1 MNSFSLMI
9 MCAGFGSRMLD
20 LTKNKPKPLLEIKNI
35 TLLENSINFFLSIG
49 CNRIFINTHYL
60 YKDIENFIKKNFK
73 DYPISLV
80 YEPVILGTGG
90 GIKNIFNFTKKE
102 NILVSNSDILWQDKN
117 KLDIINFARDINDI
131 KNCKLLLSKE
141 KNFLG
146 LKSSNGDFRII
157 NNKVSR
163 WTKGDEI
170 IFYSGLQIVS
180 PNIFKNT
187 TNVFPMNTIWDN
199 LIKQNNLIGEVIDS
213 KITHIGDKKSFED
226 N

>member
-1 MNSFSLMI
+1 MI

-117 KLDIINFARDINDI
+117 KKDIINFARDINDI

-146 LKSSNGDFRII
+146 LKNSNGDFKII

-170 IFYSGLQIVS
+170 IYYSGLQIVS
-180 PNIFKNT
+180 KNIFKNT
-187 TNVFPMNTIWDN
+187 TNIFTMNTIWDN

-213 KITHIGDKKSFED
+213 KITHVGDKKSFEE

>member
-90 GIKNIFNFTKKE
+90 GIKNIFNFSKKE

-117 KLDIINFARDINDI
+117 KKDIINFARDINHI

-213 KITHIGDKKSFED
+213 KITHIGDKKSFEE

>member
-1 MNSFSLMI
+1 MI

-90 GIKNIFNFTKKE
+90 GIKNIFNFSKKE

-117 KLDIINFARDINDI
+117 KKDIINFARDINDI

-187 TNVFPMNTIWDN
+187 TNIFPMNTIWDN

-213 KITHIGDKKSFED
+213 KITHIGDKKSFEE

>member
-1 MNSFSLMI
+1 MEKFSLLI

-20 LTKNKPKPLLEIKNI
+20 LTNKKPKPLLEIKNV

-49 CNRIFINTHYL
+49 CNKIFINTHYL

-117 KLDIINFARDINDI
+117 KKDIINFAKDINDI

-187 TNVFPMNTIWDN
+187 TNIFPINTIWDN
-199 LIKQNNLIGEVIDS
+199 LIKQNNLLGELIDS
-213 KITHIGDKKSFED
+213 KITHLGDKKSFEE

>member
-1 MNSFSLMI
+1 MI

-90 GIKNIFNFTKKE
+90 GIKNIFNFSKKE

-117 KLDIINFARDINDI
+117 KKDIINFARDINDI

>member
-35 TLLENSINFFLSIG
+35 TLLENSINFFFSIG

-117 KLDIINFARDINDI
+117 KKDIINFARDINDI

-170 IFYSGLQIVS
+170 TFYSGLQIVS

-187 TNVFPMNTIWDN
+187 TNIFPINTIWDN
-199 LIKQNNLIGEVIDS
+199 LIKQNNLLGELIDS
-213 KITHIGDKKSFED
+213 KITHLGDKKSFEE

>member
-1 MNSFSLMI
+1 MI

-90 GIKNIFNFTKKE
+90 GIKNIFNFSKKE

-117 KLDIINFARDINDI
+117 KKDIINFARDINDI

-213 KITHIGDKKSFED
+213 KITHIGDKKSFEE

>member
-1 MNSFSLMI
+1 MI

-20 LTKNKPKPLLEIKNI
+20 LTKNKPKPLLKIKNI

-117 KLDIINFARDINDI
+117 KKDIINFARDINDI

-163 WTKGDEI
+163 WTKEDEI

-187 TNVFPMNTIWDN
+187 TNIFPMNTIWDN

-213 KITHIGDKKSFED
+213 KITHIGDKKSFEE

>member
-1 MNSFSLMI
+1 MEKFSLLI

-20 LTKNKPKPLLEIKNI
+20 LTNKKPKPLLEIKNV

-49 CNRIFINTHYL
+49 CNKIFINTHYL

-117 KLDIINFARDINDI
+117 KKDIINFARDINDI
-131 KNCKLLLSKE
+131 KNCKLSLSKE

-187 TNVFPMNTIWDN
+187 TNIFPMNTIWDN
-199 LIKQNNLIGEVIDS
+199 LIKKNNLIGEVIES
-213 KITHIGDKKSFED
+213 KITHIGDKKSFEE

>member
-1 MNSFSLMI
+1 MEKFSLLI

-20 LTKNKPKPLLEIKNI
+20 LTHKKPKPLLEIKNV

-49 CNRIFINTHYL
+49 CNKIFINTHYL
-60 YKDIENFIKKNFK
+60 YKDIENFLKKNFK

-80 YEPVILGTGG
+80 YEPEILGTGG
-90 GIKNIFNFTKKE
+90 GIKNIFNFIKIE
-102 NILVSNSDILWQDKN
+102 NLLVSNSDILWQDKN
-117 KLDIINFARDINDI
+117 KKDIINFARDINNV
-131 KNCKLLLSKE
+131 KNCKLLLSE
-141 KNFLG
+141 EINFSG

-157 NNKVSR
+157 NNIVSR
-163 WTKGDEI
+163 WSKGDEI

-187 TNVFPMNTIWDN
+187 TNIFSMNTIWDN
-199 LIKQNNLIGEVIDS
+199 LIKQNNLLGELIES
-213 KITHIGDKKSFED
+213 KITHLGDKKSFEE

>member
-1 MNSFSLMI
+1 MKSFSLMI
-9 MCAGFGSRMLD
+9 MCAGFGSRMID

-35 TLLENSINFFLSIG
+35 TLLENCINFFLSIG
-49 CNRIFINTHYL
+49 CNRILINTHYL

-117 KLDIINFARDINDI
+117 KKDIINFARDINDI

-187 TNVFPMNTIWDN
+187 TNIFPMNTIWDN

-213 KITHIGDKKSFED
+213 KITHIGDKKSFEE

>member
-1 MNSFSLMI
+1 MI

-117 KLDIINFARDINDI
+117 KKDIINFARDINDI

-163 WTKGDEI
+163 WTKEDEI

-187 TNVFPMNTIWDN
+187 TNIFPMNTIWDN

-213 KITHIGDKKSFED
+213 KITHIGDKKSFEE

>member
-1 MNSFSLMI
+1 MKSFSLMI

-20 LTKNKPKPLLEIKNI
+20 LTKNKPKPLLEIKNM

-73 DYPISLV
+73 NYPISLIH
-80 YEPVILGTGG
+80 EPVILGTGG

-117 KLDIINFARDINDI
+117 KKDIINFTRDINNV
-131 KNCKLLLSKE
+131 KNCKLLLSEE

-187 TNVFPMNTIWDN
+187 TNIFPMNTIWDN
-199 LIKQNNLIGEVIDS
+199 LIKQNNLIGEVIES

>member
-1 MNSFSLMI
+1 MI

-117 KLDIINFARDINDI
+117 KKDIINFARDINDI

-170 IFYSGLQIVS
+170 IYYSGLQIVS
-180 PNIFKNT
+180 KNIFKNT
-187 TNVFPMNTIWDN
+187 TNIFTMNTIWDN

-213 KITHIGDKKSFED
+213 KITHVGDKKSFEE

>member
-1 MNSFSLMI
+1 MKKFSLLI

-20 LTKNKPKPLLEIKNI
+20 LTNKKPKPLLEIKNV

-49 CNRIFINTHYL
+49 CNKIFINTHYL
-60 YKDIENFIKKNFK
+60 YEDIENFITKKFK

-80 YEPVILGTGG
+80 YEPLILGTGG
-90 GIKNIFNFTKKE
+90 GIKNIFNFIKKE
-102 NILVSNSDILWQDKN
+102 NLLVSNSDILWQDKN
-117 KLDIINFARDINDI
+117 KNDIINFTRDINKV
-131 KNCKLLLSKE
+131 KNCKLLLSE
-141 KNFLG
+141 EINFSG

-157 NNKVSR
+157 NNKVLR
-163 WTKGDEI
+163 WSKGDEI

-187 TNVFPMNTIWDN
+187 TNIFSMNTIWDN
-199 LIKQNNLIGEVIDS
+199 LIEQNNLLGELIES
-213 KITHIGDKKSFED
+213 KITHLGDKKSFEE

>member
-1 MNSFSLMI
+1 MI

-117 KLDIINFARDINDI
+117 KKDIINFARDINDI

-187 TNVFPMNTIWDN
+187 TNIFTMNTIWDN

-213 KITHIGDKKSFED
+213 KITHIGDKKSFEE

>member
-1 MNSFSLMI
+1 MEKFSLLI

-20 LTKNKPKPLLEIKNI
+20 LTNKKPKPLLEIKNV

-49 CNRIFINTHYL
+49 CNKIFINTHYL
-60 YKDIENFIKKNFK
+60 YKDIENFIKKKFK

-90 GIKNIFNFTKKE
+90 GIKNIFNFIKKE
-102 NILVSNSDILWQDKN
+102 NLLVSNSDILWQSKN
-117 KLDIINFARDINDI
+117 KKDIINFARDINNV
-131 KNCKLLLSKE
+131 KNCKLLLSE
-141 KNFLG
+141 ERNFLG

-187 TNVFPMNTIWDN
+187 TNIFPINTIWDN
-199 LIKQNNLIGEVIDS
+199 LIKQNNLLGELIDS
-213 KITHIGDKKSFED
+213 KITHLGDKKSFEE

>member
-1 MNSFSLMI
+1 MI

-117 KLDIINFARDINDI
+117 KKDIINFARDINDI

-146 LKSSNGDFRII
+146 LKNSNGDFKII

-170 IFYSGLQIVS
+170 IYYSGLQIVS
-180 PNIFKNT
+180 KNIFKNT
-187 TNVFPMNTIWDN
+187 TNIFTMNTIWDN

-213 KITHIGDKKSFED
+213 KITHIGDKKSFEE

>member
-60 YKDIENFIKKNFK
+60 YKEIENFIKKNFK

-117 KLDIINFARDINDI
+117 KKDIINFARDINDI

-187 TNVFPMNTIWDN
+187 TNIFPMNTIWDN

-213 KITHIGDKKSFED
+213 KITHIGDKKSFEE

>member
-1 MNSFSLMI
+1 MKSFSIMI
-9 MCAGFGSRMLD
+9 MCAGFGTRMLD
-20 LTKNKPKPLLEIKNI
+20 LTKNKPKPLLEIKNM

-60 YKDIENFIKKNFK
+60 HKDIENFIKKNFR

-117 KLDIINFARDINDI
+117 KKDIINFARDINDI

-163 WTKGDEI
+163 WTKEDEI

-187 TNVFPMNTIWDN
+187 TNIFPMNTIWDN
-199 LIKQNNLIGEVIDS
+199 LIRQNNLIGEVINS
-213 KITHIGDKKSFED
+213 KITHIGDKKSFEE

>member
-117 KLDIINFARDINDI
+117 KKDIINFARDINDI

-180 PNIFKNT
+180 PHIFKNT
-187 TNVFPMNTIWDN
+187 TNIFPMNTIWDN
-199 LIKQNNLIGEVIDS
+199 LIKQNNLFGELIDS
-213 KITHIGDKKSFED
+213 KITHLGDKKSFEE

>member
-1 MNSFSLMI
+1 MI

-90 GIKNIFNFTKKE
+90 GIKNIFNFSKKE

-117 KLDIINFARDINDI
+117 KKDIINFARDINDI

-213 KITHIGDKKSFED
+213 KITHIGDKKSLED